1 MPNSKIFTK
10 QMLNKQ
16 MDNMCNKVYKLD
28 LSDLEQNPNKLDLSD
43 LENNNG
49 GLESSLRN
57 YMMQY
62 FWATFDY

>member
-1 MPNSKIFTK
+1 
-10 QMLNKQ
+10 
-16 MDNMCNKVYKLD
+16 MDNYVQYISKLD
-28 LSDLEQNPNKLDLSD
+28 LFDLEKNLNKLDLSD

-62 FWATFDY
+62 FWATFDYWLI